1 MSNLAYNTVEVKQTL
16 VEQAAA
22 RRTKPFVV
30 PGRGWDGGDSA
41 ARRVAQVLELQLA
54 QGAMPA

>member
-16 VEQAAA
+16 VEQAAG
-22 RRTKPFVV
+22 RRPKPFVV
-30 PGRGWDGGDSA
+30 PGHEWDGSDSV